1 MPPTSLIVD
10 DSTCWCWIWTLD
22 ATSLLTLIPGSGWL
36 HHASV
41 DARILLLRPSS
52 PRQPLH
58 TIYTEGTLCSG
69 WSWVERIHCLCG
81 MHTCLKCALVR
92 SVLLQETVSA
102 RHALTLYPFICT
114 SWSQII
120 FFIIS
125 QPCQIIIINNQ
136 EHWNFYEKLGLSF
149 CDIIIDPEPRTCLKS
164 VIVSLPPSSLP
175 GNVDRIDE
183 DDVIQQDF
191 QSHFCTPHLKIIY
204 HSISCLIMYVK
215 SFVTQLQAAIF
226 KSSQVKLL
234 SLQIQTQL

>member
-1 MPPTSLIVD
+1 MLNLDSGCHFLANADTRLWMIPPHWCWSRTLD
-10 DSTCWCWIWTLD
+10 DSTMLV
-22 ATSLLTLIPGSGWL
+22 LMPGSCCYAYL
-36 HHASV
+36 HLAYLF
-41 DARILLLRPSS
+41 IPS
-52 PRQPLH
+52 
-58 TIYTEGTLCSG
+58 TEGTLCSG
-69 WSWVERIHCLCG
+69 WSWVERNHCLCG

-120 FFIIS
+120 LFIIS
-125 QPCQIIIINNQ
+125 QPCQIIIINIQ

-191 QSHFCTPHLKIIY
+191 QSHFCTPR
-204 HSISCLIMYVK
+204 
-215 SFVTQLQAAIF
+215 
-226 KSSQVKLL
+226 
-234 SLQIQTQL
+234 